1 MYEVGMMSSGWSGR
15 FGHEV
20 FPVDVHK
27 VKGYTKYHGEL
38 GDTSAVFQ
46 TGSFQFL

>member
-1 MYEVGMMSSGWSGR
+1 MSSGWFGR

-20 FPVDVHK
+20 FPVDVNL
-27 VKGYTKYHGEL
+27 VVGDTVHGES

-46 TGSFQFL
+46 TGPVQFF

>member
-1 MYEVGMMSSGWSGR
+1 MSSGWSGR

-20 FPVDVHK
+20 LVDVHK
-27 VKGYTKYHGEL
+27 VMGNTIHHGES

-46 TGSFQFL
+46 TGPFQYY